1 MDFHQWQQQLRN
13 ELYQRHIPADCAERL
28 MNELVDHYL
37 DLQEA
42 TQMKSD
48 ATTNNDVIKMLGD
61 PKSIATATAQIP
73 RRSWA
78 ARHPL
83 LSYLILPPLMSL
95 VVLALLILVDVF
107 LLVPA
112 VRGRTLETDP
122 WLASA
127 CLVLG
132 PLHVIVATSLIALWS
147 CRSVARSGRSKLWG
161 IAACLVVA
169 ILGAYTSVN
178 FAAPTAVPGSG
189 RLSLGFGFPLPVFW
203 MQAVTP
209 LIIGGFFYA
218 LRRATPSIETESE
231 NTPLSR
237 AA

>member
-13 ELYQRHIPADCAERL
+13 ELRKRHVPADYAERL

-42 TQMKSD
+42 TQMTSD
-48 ATTNNDVIKMLGD
+48 STRDKDVIKMLGD
-61 PKSIATATAQIP
+61 PQSIALAADQIP

-95 VVLALLILVDVF
+95 AVLALLILADVF

-112 VRGRTLETDP
+112 MRGKTLETDP
-122 WLASA
+122 WLATA

-147 CRSVARSGRSKLWG
+147 CRSVAVSGRSKLWG
-161 IAACLVVA
+161 IAACVIMA

-178 FAAPTAVPGSG
+178 FAAPTSVPGSG
-189 RLSLGFGFPLPVFW
+189 RLSLGFGFPFPVFW

-209 LIIGGFFYA
+209 LVIGGLFFA
-218 LRRATPSIETESE
+218 LRRNEATTETETE
-231 NTPLSR
+231 RAPLSR

>member
-13 ELYQRHIPADCAERL
+13 ELHQRRIPADCAERL
-28 MNELVDHYL
+28 LNELVDHYL

-61 PKSIATATAQIP
+61 PKSIATAAAQIP

-95 VVLALLILVDVF
+95 AVLALLILADIF

-112 VRGRTLETDP
+112 MRGRTLETDP
-122 WLASA
+122 WLATA

-147 CRSVARSGRSKLWG
+147 CRSVAVSGRSKLWG
-161 IAACLVVA
+161 IAACLIMA
-169 ILGAYTSVN
+169 ILGAYTSVS
-178 FAAPTAVPGSG
+178 FAAPTSVPGSG

-209 LIIGGFFYA
+209 LVIGGLFFA
-218 LRRATPSIETESE
+218 LRRNKPTTATETDS
-231 NTPLSR
+231 TPLSR